1 MAHKKR
7 KDSMARAALDVA
19 GGGFAFGMTT
29 DIVGRVPHGQAGA
42 AALATGAG
50 MMPAYATVRI
60 GGVVLGELGKV
71 GKKQKRRRRS
81 WL

>member
-19 GGGFAFGMTT
+19 GGGFALGMTT
-29 DIVGRVPHGQAGA
+29 DVVGRVPHGQAGA

-50 MMPAYATVRI
+50 MMPAYATVRV
-60 GGVVLGELGKV
+60 GGVLLGKMRKL
-71 GKKQKRRRRS
+71 GKRQKKRS